1 MIPLAI
7 WWSTWKERN
16 QRIFAGKAKS
26 YQDFK
31 LYCLRTLYSW
41 SHVLGDGTYM
51 KLLDFVDEISI
62 ESMRISGY
70 FLVPLLYMGDIP
82 LVSH

>member
-16 QRIFAGKAKS
+16 QRIFEGKASS

-31 LYCLRTLYSW
+31 LYFLRTLYSW
-41 SHVLGDGTYM
+41 SQVLGDGTNLN
-51 KLLDFVDEISI
+51 LLN
-62 ESMRISGY
+62 
-70 FLVPLLYMGDIP
+70 FLLIRLA
-82 LVSH
+82 